1 MALVAKDY
9 WYFGESKKFW
19 MASVGKEVYTQW
31 KEILIQ
37 KFIDLSLTE
46 AVLYCDHHKWYL
58 TGIGIFSNRKK
69 QTKLIS
75 VLTLQWKRPCRCYGP
90 TVSTFLKLIS

>member
-9 WYFGESKKFW
+9 WYFGESEKFW

-75 VLTLQWKRPCRCYGP
+75 VLTLQRKRPCMCSGP